1 MKWMRRKRPESDVI
15 PEQDKE
21 EKAQYWPLSQPRVN
35 WPFVKGTSVDERERM
50 RIYLIE

>member
-1 MKWMRRKRPESDVI
+1 MKWMIRKRPESDVI

-21 EKAQYWPLSQPRVN
+21 EKAQYPLQPLVN
-35 WPFVKGTSVDERERM
+35 WPFVKGTSVDERERI

>member
-21 EKAQYWPLSQPRVN
+21 EKAYLPSISQPRVN
-35 WPFVKGTSVDERERM
+35 WPFVKGTSIERESELE
-50 RIYLIE
+50 YTW

>member
-1 MKWMRRKRPESDVI
+1 MKWMIRKRLESDVI
-15 PEQDKE
+15 PEQYKE
-21 EKAQYWPLSQPRVN
+21 SKVYDPLVN

>member
-1 MKWMRRKRPESDVI
+1 MKWMIRKRLESDVI

-21 EKAQYWPLSQPRVN
+21 EKAQLPPRVYL
-35 WPFVKGTSVDERERM
+35 PFLKGTSVDERERM

>member
-1 MKWMRRKRPESDVI
+1 MKWMIRKRPESDVI

-21 EKAQYWPLSQPRVN
+21 EKAHSPHKQPRVN
-35 WPFVKGTSVDERERM
+35 WPFVKGTSVDERERI

>member
-1 MKWMRRKRPESDVI
+1 MKWMIRKRPESDVI

-21 EKAQYWPLSQPRVN
+21 EKAQEPLLQPRVN
-35 WPFVKGTSVDERERM
+35 WPFVKGTSIERERM

>member
-21 EKAQYWPLSQPRVN
+21 EKADVPRVN
-35 WPFVKGTSVDERERM
+35 WPFSKGTSGDERERM